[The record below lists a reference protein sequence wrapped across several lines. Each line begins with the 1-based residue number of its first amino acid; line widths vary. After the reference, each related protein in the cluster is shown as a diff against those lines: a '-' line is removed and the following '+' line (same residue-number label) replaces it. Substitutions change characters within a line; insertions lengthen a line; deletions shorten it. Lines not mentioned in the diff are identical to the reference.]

1 MVIEI
6 TAAAA
11 GLGIGAGVMYRIQR
25 RQRTQELK
33 EIEKAAEDIMNE
45 QTLQA
50 SASGE
55 ETLYGRIEHQ
65 LVRVQETLQGRTD
78 EAEKSRDE
86 IQKLISEIA
95 HQMRT
100 PLANLETYTGLL
112 KERLEAAEEK
122 SRMQTAGQAD
132 DAGTAG
138 RQRKRQ
144 EQMLLDYT
152 TALEE
157 SGRKLHFL
165 TESFIKMSRLE
176 QGIIQI
182 RKEETDLLGTVKN
195 VLGQIQ
201 SRAEE
206 KQICLEISF
215 PEKAVCSHDANWL
228 GEAVCNI
235 LDNAVKYSAPGGRIM
250 LSVLENEMFAKIR
263 VRDFGLGI
271 DPGEENQ
278 IFRRFYRGNRV
289 TTQAGFGIG
298 LYLAREI
305 VSRHGGFLLT
315 KRMEPGLQMEI
326 SIPKNK
332 KDTGLSE
339 DCQKC
344 PVY

>member
-6 TAAAA
+6 TAAVAA

-33 EIEKAAEDIMNE
+33 EIEKTAEDIMNE

-65 LVRVQETLQGRTD
+65 LVRVQEMLQGRTD

-112 KERLEAAEEK
+112 KERLEAEEK
-122 SRMQTAGQAD
+122 SRMQTAGLAD
-132 DAGTAG
+132 DEGAAG

-278 IFRRFYRGNRV
+278 IFCRFYRGNRV

-305 VSRHGGFLLT
+305 VSRHGGFLLA

-332 KDTGLSE
+332 KDTRLSE

>member
-6 TAAAA
+6 TAAAAA
-11 GLGIGAGVMYRIQR
+11 GLGIGAGIMYRIQR

-33 EIEKAAEDIMNE
+33 EIEKTAEDIMNG
-45 QTLQA
+45 QILQA

-65 LVRVQETLQGRTD
+65 LVRVQEMLQGRTY

-112 KERLEAAEEK
+112 KERLEEEEK
-122 SRMQTAGQAD
+122 SRMQTAGLAD

-305 VSRHGGFLLT
+305 VSRHGGFLLA

>member
-6 TAAAA
+6 TAVVAA
-11 GLGIGAGVMYRIQR
+11 GMGIGAGVMYRIQR

-65 LVRVQETLQGRTD
+65 LVRVQEMLQGRTD

-112 KERLEAAEEK
+112 KERLEAEEK
-122 SRMQTAGQAD
+122 SRMQTAGLAD
-132 DAGTAG
+132 DEGAAG

-157 SGRKLHFL
+157 SGRKLHL
-165 TESFIKMSRLE
+165 SGWPGWRTGSSR
-176 QGIIQI
+176 
-182 RKEETDLLGTVKN
+182 
-195 VLGQIQ
+195 
-201 SRAEE
+201 SE
-206 KQICLEISF
+206 KRR
-215 PEKAVCSHDANWL
+215 
-228 GEAVCNI
+228 
-235 LDNAVKYSAPGGRIM
+235 RI
-250 LSVLENEMFAKIR
+250 F
-263 VRDFGLGI
+263 
-271 DPGEENQ
+271 
-278 IFRRFYRGNRV
+278 
-289 TTQAGFGIG
+289 
-298 LYLAREI
+298 
-305 VSRHGGFLLT
+305 
-315 KRMEPGLQMEI
+315 
-326 SIPKNK
+326 
-332 KDTGLSE
+332 
-339 DCQKC
+339 
-344 PVY
+344 

>member
-1 MVIEI
+1 
-6 TAAAA
+6 
-11 GLGIGAGVMYRIQR
+11 
-25 RQRTQELK
+25 
-33 EIEKAAEDIMNE
+33 
-45 QTLQA
+45 
-50 SASGE
+50 
-55 ETLYGRIEHQ
+55 
-65 LVRVQETLQGRTD
+65 
-78 EAEKSRDE
+78 
-86 IQKLISEIA
+86 
-95 HQMRT
+95 
-100 PLANLETYTGLL
+100 
-112 KERLEAAEEK
+112 
-122 SRMQTAGQAD
+122 
-132 DAGTAG
+132 
-138 RQRKRQ
+138 
-144 EQMLLDYT
+144 
-152 TALEE
+152 
-157 SGRKLHFL
+157 
-165 TESFIKMSRLE
+165 MSRLE

-206 KQICLEISF
+206 RQICLEISF

-250 LSVLENEMFAKIR
+250 LSVLENEMFVKIR

-298 LYLAREI
+298 LSLAREI
-305 VSRHGGFLLT
+305 VSRHGGFLLA

>member
-6 TAAAA
+6 TAAVAA

-33 EIEKAAEDIMNE
+33 EIEKTAEDIMNG
-45 QTLQA
+45 QILQA

-65 LVRVQETLQGRTD
+65 LVRVQEMLQGRTY

-112 KERLEAAEEK
+112 KERLEEEEK
-122 SRMQTAGQAD
+122 SRMQTAGLAD

-305 VSRHGGFLLT
+305 VSRHGGFLLA

>member
-6 TAAAA
+6 TAAAAA
-11 GLGIGAGVMYRIQR
+11 GLGIGAGIMYRIQR

-33 EIEKAAEDIMNE
+33 EIEKTAEDIMNG
-45 QTLQA
+45 QILQA

-65 LVRVQETLQGRTD
+65 LVRVQEMLQGRTY

-112 KERLEAAEEK
+112 KERLEAEEK
-122 SRMQTAGQAD
+122 SRMQTAGLAD

-235 LDNAVKYSAPGGRIM
+235 LDNAVKYS
-250 LSVLENEMFAKIR
+250 
-263 VRDFGLGI
+263 
-271 DPGEENQ
+271 ENQ

-305 VSRHGGFLLT
+305 VSRHGGFLLA

>member
-6 TAAAA
+6 TAAVAA

-33 EIEKAAEDIMNE
+33 EIEKTAEDIMNG

-112 KERLEAAEEK
+112 KERLEAEK
-122 SRMQTAGQAD
+122 KNGMQTAEQAD
-132 DAGTAG
+132 DEGAAG
-138 RQRKRQ
+138 RQRHRQ
-144 EQMLLDYT
+144 AQMLLDYT

-278 IFRRFYRGNRV
+278 IFCRFYRGNRV

-305 VSRHGGFLLT
+305 VSRHGGFLLA

-332 KDTGLSE
+332 KDTRLSE

>member
-11 GLGIGAGVMYRIQR
+11 AGMGIGAGIMYRIQR

-33 EIEKAAEDIMNE
+33 EIEKTAEDIMNG
-45 QTLQA
+45 QILQA

-65 LVRVQETLQGRTD
+65 LVRVQEMLQGRTY

-112 KERLEAAEEK
+112 KERLEAEEK
-122 SRMQTAGQAD
+122 SRMQTAGLAD

-215 PEKAVCSHDANWL
+215 PEKSSL
-228 GEAVCNI
+228 F
-235 LDNAVKYSAPGGRIM
+235 P
-250 LSVLENEMFAKIR
+250 
-263 VRDFGLGI
+263 
-271 DPGEENQ
+271 
-278 IFRRFYRGNRV
+278 
-289 TTQAGFGIG
+289 
-298 LYLAREI
+298 
-305 VSRHGGFLLT
+305 
-315 KRMEPGLQMEI
+315 
-326 SIPKNK
+326 
-332 KDTGLSE
+332 
-339 DCQKC
+339 
-344 PVY
+344 

>member
-6 TAAAA
+6 TAVVAA
-11 GLGIGAGVMYRIQR
+11 GMGIGAGVMYRIQR
-25 RQRTQELK
+25 RQKTQELK

-65 LVRVQETLQGRTD
+65 LVRVQEMLQGRTD

-112 KERLEAAEEK
+112 KERLEAEEK
-122 SRMQTAGQAD
+122 SRMQTAGLAD

-165 TESFIKMSRLE
+165 TESFI
-176 QGIIQI
+176 QI

-201 SRAEE
+201 SRTEE

-305 VSRHGGFLLT
+305 VSRHGGFLLA

>member
-6 TAAAA
+6 TAAAAA

-33 EIEKAAEDIMNE
+33 EIEKTAEDIMNG

-65 LVRVQETLQGRTD
+65 LVRVQEMLQGRAD

-100 PLANLETYTGLL
+100 PLTNLETYTGLL
-112 KERLEAAEEK
+112 KERLEEEEK
-122 SRMQTAGQAD
+122 SGMRTAEQAD
-132 DAGTAG
+132 DGGTAG
-138 RQRKRQ
+138 RQRQWQAR
-144 EQMLLDYT
+144 MLLDYT

-157 SGRKLHFL
+157 SGRKLNFL

-235 LDNAVKYSAPGGRIM
+235 LDNAVKYSVPGGRIM

-305 VSRHGGFLLT
+305 VSRHGGFLLA

>member
-112 KERLEAAEEK
+112 KERLEAEEK
-122 SRMQTAGQAD
+122 SRMQTAGLAD
-132 DAGTAG
+132 DEGAAG
-138 RQRKRQ
+138 RQRHRQ
-144 EQMLLDYT
+144 AQMLLDYT

-206 KQICLEISF
+206 KQICLEIS
-215 PEKAVCSHDANWL
+215 C
-228 GEAVCNI
+228 
-235 LDNAVKYSAPGGRIM
+235 
-250 LSVLENEMFAKIR
+250 
-263 VRDFGLGI
+263 
-271 DPGEENQ
+271 
-278 IFRRFYRGNRV
+278 
-289 TTQAGFGIG
+289 
-298 LYLAREI
+298 
-305 VSRHGGFLLT
+305 
-315 KRMEPGLQMEI
+315 LQ
-326 SIPKNK
+326 P
-332 KDTGLSE
+332 
-339 DCQKC
+339 
-344 PVY
+344 